1 MNREQAAA
9 PPRDADAGTSDEN
22 VLKAPLRDGIS
33 HAVMLGAGETYLG
46 AFGIFLQAS
55 TLQIGLLAT
64 LPQVFEAMAQ
74 WASALTLDRFRSR
87 RTVILFWVIF
97 QALLW
102 LPIALLPFLP
112 LPGQAAAVALI
123 CLAILYQSATGF
135 IYPVWSSLMGDLVPL
150 TARGRFFGNRNRLTG
165 MSSFIGL
172 LLAGA
177 LLHLFKSAGHAAAGF
192 LVIFAVAMTARLDS
206 AVWIRR
212 YADPAYHVP
221 PEHAFSFWQFLRR
234 SPSSNYARFVF
245 FFAAINFGVAFSSPY
260 FALYMLRDLQFSYLQ
275 FTMVS
280 AVATMSQFLTFRY
293 WGDISDRFG
302 NKKVLTVCSWGIGLV
317 PTCWL
322 LSTNIYYLG
331 CIQVFAGFVWAGFNL
346 ASANF
351 IYDACS
357 PPKRARCVAYRGII
371 NSIFILS
378 GSLAGGLVAGLLPPT
393 LAVGPL
399 FFSHSLVLIFLFS
412 GLLRLAAAGALLRK
426 FHEVRE
432 VERIRSRDLIF
443 RVSHIKPIAGATFH
457 LLTYFFRDQRE
468 QKGGKTEGRRQQAED
483 REKSGKTR
491 KN

>member
-1 MNREQAAA
+1 MNNDKPANQAQS
-9 PPRDADAGTSDEN
+9 ADAENSDESAF
-22 VLKAPLRDGIS
+22 KAPLRDGIA
-33 HAVMLGAGETYLG
+33 HAFMLGAGETYLG
-46 AFGIFLQAS
+46 AFGIFLQAT

-74 WASALTLDRFRSR
+74 WVSALTLDRFQSR
-87 RTVILFWVIF
+87 RKVILFWVIF

-102 LPIALLPFLP
+102 LPIAILPFLP
-112 LPGQAAAVALI
+112 LPRQIAAVSLI

-172 LLAGA
+172 LLAGGI
-177 LLHLFKSAGHAAAGF
+177 LPFFKSAGLAATGF
-192 LVIFAVAMTARLDS
+192 LVIFTLAMAARLDS
-206 AVWIRR
+206 AVWMRR
-212 YADPAYHVP
+212 YADPAYHMP
-221 PEHAFSFWQFLRR
+221 REHAFSFWQFLRR
-234 SPSSNYARFVF
+234 SPVSNYARFVF

-275 FTMVS
+275 FTMIS

-302 NKKVLTVCSWGIGLV
+302 NKKILNVCSWGISIV

-322 LSTNIYYLG
+322 LSTNIFYLG
-331 CIQVFAGFVWAGFNL
+331 CIQVFAGVVWAGFNL

-378 GSLAGGLVAGLLPPT
+378 GSLAGGLAAGLLPPS

-399 FFSHSLVLIFLFS
+399 FFPHSLVLIFLFS

-432 VERIRSRDLIF
+432 VESIRSRDLIF

-457 LLTYFFRDQRE
+457 LLTYFFRDQRDNKEMKAEGKRQEAKDKE
-468 QKGGKTEGRRQQAED
+468 QQGTE
-483 REKSGKTR
+483 
-491 KN
+491 